1 MNRNIWVFN
10 NGFAGTFD
18 PFIKEVGRMHDE
30 LVPYGAA
37 SVVARI
43 VSALAAVAHDIKI
56 YRTAS
61 TSKMQELESAI
72 IQARRK
78 MVSKQIG
85 NLEMYHLDLIQILFD
100 RLRDCDD
107 PLQKEKMLATI
118 NTTIRLLEDNLK
130 EMANELK
137 GRL

>member
-1 MNRNIWVFN
+1 
-10 NGFAGTFD
+10 
-18 PFIKEVGRMHDE
+18 MHDE

-43 VSALAAVAHDIKI
+43 VSALAAVTHDIKI

-78 MVSKQIG
+78 MVSRQIG
-85 NLEMYHLDLIQILFD
+85 NLEMYHLDLIQTLFD

-137 GRL
+137 G